1 MAAENK
7 PKLFEGGKDMILSL
21 GVTVIA
27 MLAVVGATGLCTV
40 NPEDSPHA
48 EVTEVDAENFLRM
61 ETQATGVPARLPQLP
76 DGWYANS
83 ARRGQVAG
91 EPAPIVGFVTA
102 EKGYLQATQTTVGYD
117 EARRGYDG
125 NYRELTDTTEIDG
138 QTVEIYTSDDNDVRD
153 LWAADLGDV
162 RLLVSGSANDA
173 DYRPLISAIVAA
185 EPVAEADAPSG
196 EQK

>member
-1 MAAENK
+1 
-7 PKLFEGGKDMILSL
+7 MILSL

-61 ETQATGVPARLPQLP
+61 ETQATGVPARLPQPP

-91 EPAPIVGFVTA
+91 EPAPIVGLVTA

-125 NYRELTDTTEIDG
+125 NYRELTDTREIDG

-173 DYRPLISAIVAA
+173 DYRTLISAIVAA